1 MAMAAASCFFSAF
14 TLFVS
19 VILFPPGFPVLWETL
34 SSSRFVFTT
43 DLTGNISCL
52 VVQDVQN
59 NRPQTR
65 ALHALSLHSQLLS
78 EANGRS
84 AHSEIK
90 IHPIA
95 NKFA

>member
-1 MAMAAASCFFSAF
+1 MEQKLNFRCTRFRNHD
-14 TLFVS
+14 TLNGMNEIFPGSGIAERVFVPEI
-19 VILFPPGFPVLWETL
+19 VTI
-34 SSSRFVFTT
+34 
-43 DLTGNISCL
+43 
-52 VVQDVQN
+52 QDVQP

-84 AHSEIK
+84 AHSKMK

-95 NKFA
+95 NEFA

>member
-1 MAMAAASCFFSAF
+1 MSES
-14 TLFVS
+14 
-19 VILFPPGFPVLWETL
+19 
-34 SSSRFVFTT
+34 
-43 DLTGNISCL
+43 L
-52 VVQDVQN
+52 VKLVAVPDVPN

-65 ALHALSLHSQLLS
+65 ALHALSLHSQLWS

-84 AHSEIK
+84 AHSEMK

>member
-1 MAMAAASCFFSAF
+1 MIKISGDVLLLFFMA
-14 TLFVS
+14 
-19 VILFPPGFPVLWETL
+19 VLPDL
-34 SSSRFVFTT
+34 SQKIT
-43 DLTGNISCL
+43 
-52 VVQDVQN
+52 VQDVQN

-65 ALHALSLHSQLLS
+65 ALHALPLHSQLLS

>member
-1 MAMAAASCFFSAF
+1 MEQKLNFHCTRSRNHD
-14 TLFVS
+14 TLNGMNE
-19 VILFPPGFPVLWETL
+19 IFPGSGIAE
-34 SSSRFVFTT
+34 RVFAPEIVT
-43 DLTGNISCL
+43 I
-52 VVQDVQN
+52 QDVQP

-84 AHSEIK
+84 AHSKMK

-95 NKFA
+95 NEFA

>member
-1 MAMAAASCFFSAF
+1 MAPICRIDLSGPLSLLTPETQLLRALPNESRAMLS
-14 TLFVS
+14 LRLKS
-19 VILFPPGFPVLWETL
+19 VT
-34 SSSRFVFTT
+34 
-43 DLTGNISCL
+43 
-52 VVQDVQN
+52 VQNVQN

>member
-1 MAMAAASCFFSAF
+1 MQRDYSQI
-14 TLFVS
+14 
-19 VILFPPGFPVLWETL
+19 VI
-34 SSSRFVFTT
+34 
-43 DLTGNISCL
+43 I
-52 VVQDVQN
+52 QDVQP

-84 AHSEIK
+84 AHSKMK

-95 NKFA
+95 NEFA

>member
-1 MAMAAASCFFSAF
+1 MDII
-14 TLFVS
+14 
-19 VILFPPGFPVLWETL
+19 ILVT
-34 SSSRFVFTT
+34 
-43 DLTGNISCL
+43 
-52 VVQDVQN
+52 VQDVQN

>member
-1 MAMAAASCFFSAF
+1 MSDLILPFYIEMSIKKRPAALAA
-14 TLFVS
+14 
-19 VILFPPGFPVLWETL
+19 GRL
-34 SSSRFVFTT
+34 SSYYRIRVT
-43 DLTGNISCL
+43 
-52 VVQDVQN
+52 VQDVQP

-84 AHSEIK
+84 AHSKMK

-95 NKFA
+95 NEFA

>member
-1 MAMAAASCFFSAF
+1 MICGK
-14 TLFVS
+14 
-19 VILFPPGFPVLWETL
+19 IGFKVT
-34 SSSRFVFTT
+34 S
-43 DLTGNISCL
+43 
-52 VVQDVQN
+52 QDVQP

-84 AHSEIK
+84 AHSKMK

>member
-1 MAMAAASCFFSAF
+1 MMGEVLTRLRSNYLGRSA
-14 TLFVS
+14 
-19 VILFPPGFPVLWETL
+19 
-34 SSSRFVFTT
+34 
-43 DLTGNISCL
+43 
-52 VVQDVQN
+52 

-84 AHSEIK
+84 AHSKMK

-95 NKFA
+95 NEFA

>member
-1 MAMAAASCFFSAF
+1 MVYGEACDFFHEKSPF
-14 TLFVS
+14 LNWTVYDS
-19 VILFPPGFPVLWETL
+19 ILVT
-34 SSSRFVFTT
+34 
-43 DLTGNISCL
+43 
-52 VVQDVQN
+52 VQDVQN

>member
-1 MAMAAASCFFSAF
+1 MHSRYRVSKITGPF
-14 TLFVS
+14 TQVQAEES
-19 VILFPPGFPVLWETL
+19 YRETPVGILKTYVT
-34 SSSRFVFTT
+34 
-43 DLTGNISCL
+43 
-52 VVQDVQN
+52 VQDVQN

-90 IHPIA
+90 NSSYCKQVCIV
-95 NKFA
+95 